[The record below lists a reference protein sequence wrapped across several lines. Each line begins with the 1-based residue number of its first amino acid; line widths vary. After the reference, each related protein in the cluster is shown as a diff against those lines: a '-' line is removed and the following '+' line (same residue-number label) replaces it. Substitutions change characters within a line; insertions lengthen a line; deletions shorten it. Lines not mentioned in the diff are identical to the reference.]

1 MDDREFGRLQKA
13 VHDAR
18 RPLNRI
24 TMQSELI
31 KLALEGAVP
40 PEKAVAALDKIIVGC
55 KDCSESLSD
64 LVAQFTPAPDNTDN
78 GNPPE

>member
-1 MDDREFGRLQKA
+1 MDDEQFAMLQTA

-24 TMQSELI
+24 TMQAELI

-40 PEKAVAALDKIIVGC
+40 PDKALAALDKIIAGC
-55 KDCSESLSD
+55 QDCSESLSQI
-64 LVAQFTPAPDNTDN
+64 VDNFNPTN
-78 GNPPE
+78 TGNNE

>member
-1 MDDREFGRLQKA
+1 MDEGEFARLQKA

-40 PEKAVAALDKIIVGC
+40 KEKR
-55 KDCSESLSD
+55 
-64 LVAQFTPAPDNTDN
+64 
-78 GNPPE
+78 

>member
-1 MDDREFGRLQKA
+1 MNESEFSQLQVA

-24 TMQSELI
+24 TMQAELI

-40 PEKAVAALDKIIVGC
+40 QEKALDALNKIIAGS
-55 KDCSESLSD
+55 KDCSDKLSQMIEAFAD
-64 LVAQFTPAPDNTDN
+64 S
-78 GNPPE
+78 GSGKPE

>member
-1 MDDREFGRLQKA
+1 MDEGEFARLQKA

-40 PEKAVAALDKIIVGC
+40 KDKALAALDKIIAGS
-55 KDCSESLSD
+55 KDCSDSLSD
-64 LVAQFTPAPDNTDN
+64 LVAQFSPNVNDAGSPS
-78 GNPPE
+78 E

>member
-1 MDDREFGRLQKA
+1 MDEGEFARLQQA

-40 PEKAVAALDKIIVGC
+40 KDKAMVALDKIIAGS
-55 KDCSESLSD
+55 KDCSDSLSD
-64 LVAQFTPAPDNTDN
+64 LVAQFSPQAN
-78 GNPPE
+78 GEGSPIE

>member
-1 MDDREFGRLQKA
+1 MDEGEFARLQKA

-40 PEKAVAALDKIIVGC
+40 KDKALTALEKIIAGS
-55 KDCSESLSD
+55 KDCSDSLSE
-64 LVAQFTPAPDNTDN
+64 LVAQFSPDTN
-78 GNPPE
+78 GEGIPSE

>member
-1 MDDREFGRLQKA
+1 MDEGEFARLQKA

-40 PEKAVAALDKIIVGC
+40 KEKALTALDKIIAGS
-55 KDCSESLSD
+55 KDCSDSLSE
-64 LVAQFTPAPDNTDN
+64 LVAQFSPDTN
-78 GNPPE
+78 GEGSPTE

>member
-1 MDDREFGRLQKA
+1 MDEGEFAQLQKA

-40 PEKAVAALDKIIVGC
+40 PDKAMAALDKIIAGC
-55 KDCSESLSD
+55 KDCSDSLSD
-64 LVAQFTPAPDNTDN
+64 MVAGFSPNNNDA
-78 GNPPE
+78 GSSIE

>member
-1 MDDREFGRLQKA
+1 MDEHQFAQLQTA
-13 VHDAR
+13 IHDAR

-24 TMQSELI
+24 TMQAELI

-40 PEKAVAALDKIIVGC
+40 AEKALAALDKIIAGC

-64 LVAQFTPAPDNTDN
+64 IVAQFAPPQN
-78 GNPPE
+78 GSDQ